1 MSCSNRK
8 FTSKYFENV
17 YNFYESMDFDRVYTF
32 YDSMARIDAYFE
44 NVYNYYE
51 SMGCDEE
58 MATQLTAEEYSHFCY
73 STEEEMM
80 EYELIEKIFADNH
93 DDAINQAKVD
103 SYLVSLLYEDE
114 DCEDLSALE
123 AIAELFKM

>member
-1 MSCSNRK
+1 MSYSNRK

-17 YNFYESMDFDRVYTF
+17 YNFYEFMAQTDAYTF
-32 YDSMARIDAYFE
+32 NDSMARIDAYFE
-44 NVYNYYE
+44 NVWNYYDA
-51 SMGCDEE
+51 MGYDEE
-58 MATQLTAEEYSHFCY
+58 MANQLTANEYSHFCY

-114 DCEDLSALE
+114 DCEESALE
-123 AIAELFKM
+123 AFDELSEM